1 VNIRTRVQRLEDR
14 ADEGHMCREC
24 APPRGIVLVYGGDA
38 VQQERCPRCG
48 RALTIIRVVEED
60 AEGEGDSY

>member
-1 VNIRTRVQRLEDR
+1 
-14 ADEGHMCREC
+14 MCREC